1 MNRVVR
7 SGLALSLG
15 FGLTMA
21 AIKVADRDEPAAT
34 PPGTEL
40 GGVDFSAYCRR
51 AHGSSATAQ
60 LDETQGAYG
69 WRCWTTAN
77 DIITFR
83 DIDLQEVCELAY
95 GEPAY
100 EQTANINDPHGWRC
114 FRGPRLD

>member
-1 MNRVVR
+1 MNRIVR
-7 SGLALSLG
+7 GALALGLG

-40 GGVDFSAYCRR
+40 GGVDFSAYCRQEY
-51 AHGSSATAQ
+51 GGTATAR

-77 DIITFR
+77 DIITYR
-83 DIDLQEVCELAY
+83 DIDLQDVCEQAY

-100 EQTANINDPHGWRC
+100 EQSANVNDPHGWRC
-114 FRGPRLD
+114 FRGPRPD